1 MQKDERDLLEVLK
14 SELEFLTHGGYGR
27 SLRAPWRPQYIFEDS
42 PTCRNYDAKENPGP
56 CSDCVLMQLVP
67 AERRSE
73 KIPCHHIPFNVSGET
88 LDSLYRFSDQNEIEE
103 TVGSWLRAA
112 IQRLDVERLAGAHSK
127 QPTPSR
133 EMLRG
138 TPLYQKQHAKCANPA
153 CPTAFHW
160 TGGGKLFRFRPDAVS
175 SKGNNSTVDSP
186 GGVHGVRHYWLCE
199 LRSHV
204 SHSLRGRIRCPAES
218 ALAGTPHRRH
228 SQRVVKSLTVLAPC
242 DLRVLSTTPIA
253 TIQCILLKA

>member
-14 SELEFLTHGGYGR
+14 SELEFLTHGGYSR
-27 SLRAPWRPQYIFEDS
+27 SPRAPWRPQYIFEDS
-42 PTCRNYDAKENPGP
+42 PTCMNYDSKENPGP

-73 KIPCHHIPFNVSGET
+73 KIPCRHIPFSVSGET

-112 IQRLDVERLAGAHSK
+112 IQRLEEERMAAQGAHGK

-133 EMLRG
+133 EILRG

-160 TGGGKLFRFRPDAVS
+160 TGGGKLFRFRPDPVS

-199 LRSHV
+199 PCSHV
-204 SHSLRGRIRCPAES
+204 FTLAYEEGFGVLLKLLWPA
-218 ALAGTPHRRH
+218 L
-228 SQRVVKSLTVLAPC
+228 
-242 DLRVLSTTPIA
+242 PIA
-253 TIQCILLKA
+253 DTHKELSRA